1 MKKTFVL
8 MTALAISCATV
19 NAQKTTFGIKA
30 GAQQN
35 TIFAQS
41 KEGDKERMYSGG
53 TGFHVGAFADLS
65 LNEQFSVQPQLLF
78 NSKSIVD
85 SKDDKTNIYAIDI
98 PVNFLYKHQGF
109 FAGLGPNF
117 SYGLSAKNKVGSQSF
132 DLYKKHDLEGGG
144 DASVL
149 KRFELGANATLG
161 YQFKNGLL
169 LSANYM
175 RGLTNIIDIG
185 SDNGRMNTRYAGL
198 SIGYVFGK

>member
-8 MTALAISCATV
+8 MTALALGCASV
-19 NAQKTTFGIKA
+19 KAQKATFGIKA
-30 GAQQN
+30 GVQQN
-35 TIFAQS
+35 TIFAQA

-53 TGFHVGAFADLS
+53 TGFHVGAFADLGLS
-65 LNEQFSVQPQLLF
+65 EQFSVQPQLLF

-85 SKDDKTNIYAIDI
+85 SKDDKSNVYAIDI

-117 SYGLSAKNKVGSQSF
+117 SYGLSAKNKSGDESF

-144 DASVL
+144 EASVL

-161 YQFKNGLL
+161 YQFKSGLL

-175 RGLTNIIDIG
+175 RGLTNIIDLG
-185 SDNGRMNTRYAGL
+185 SENGRTNTRYAGL